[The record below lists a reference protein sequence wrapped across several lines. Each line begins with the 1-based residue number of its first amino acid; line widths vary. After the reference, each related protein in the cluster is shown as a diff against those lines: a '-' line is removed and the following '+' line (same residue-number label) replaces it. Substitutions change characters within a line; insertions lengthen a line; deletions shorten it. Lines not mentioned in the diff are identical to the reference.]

1 VLSVDP
7 GFELDRG
14 LIADLRVTGQTSARI
29 GLFDQLVER
38 AEALPG
44 ADRACA
50 INHVPLDNNGSS
62 MTYVPWGATYDDRV
76 RALPIGVTDGCFE
89 VLRVTLLA
97 GRPFAQ
103 SETESVAIL
112 SESTAE
118 ALFPGAASVLDKQI
132 HLGVAD
138 GPALRVIGVAEDMH
152 AGSLEERGLGQVWT
166 SVSRGWPQP
175 ERLIVRTSAPPES
188 LATPLRDILRELNP
202 DLALANVRTMSDI
215 VGNAT
220 ASRRFVLVLLGG
232 FAAIAVALCVVGIY
246 GVLSHQVGQRT
257 REIGIRLALG
267 AGARQVMTLVTRQ
280 IVAAVLAGLAVGAA
294 GAWALSSILA
304 TQLFEM
310 SATDARV
317 YAGVAVFVA
326 LVSAAAALPP
336 LRRAIKIEPLTA
348 LRE

>member
-1 VLSVDP
+1 
-7 GFELDRG
+7 
-14 LIADLRVTGQTSARI
+14 
-29 GLFDQLVER
+29 
-38 AEALPG
+38 
-44 ADRACA
+44 
-50 INHVPLDNNGSS
+50 
-62 MTYVPWGATYDDRV
+62 
-76 RALPIGVTDGCFE
+76 
-89 VLRVTLLA
+89 
-97 GRPFAQ
+97 
-103 SETESVAIL
+103 
-112 SESTAE
+112 
-118 ALFPGAASVLDKQI
+118 
-132 HLGVAD
+132 
-138 GPALRVIGVAEDMH
+138 
-152 AGSLEERGLGQVWT
+152 
-166 SVSRGWPQP
+166 VSRGWPQP

-317 YAGVAVFVA
+317 YVGVAVFVA